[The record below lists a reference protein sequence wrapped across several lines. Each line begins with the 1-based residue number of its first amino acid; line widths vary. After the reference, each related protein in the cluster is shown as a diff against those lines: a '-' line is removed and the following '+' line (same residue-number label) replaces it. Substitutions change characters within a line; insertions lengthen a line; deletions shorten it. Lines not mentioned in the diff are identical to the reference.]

1 MNSNYYKNLE
11 DDFNCALD
19 LVESEYSHEELII
32 FLETGNI
39 QQRQYAAL
47 NLSYLNNKN
56 EADILVSNLT
66 GCDGKIR
73 EAVAYKIYE
82 FLTADINY
90 CKYFDQGEI
99 FANASIDI
107 NANICR
113 LVIDSAKILSKDPVF
128 ATQYL
133 NYIYKFI
140 YEAFKELDNFIFKD
154 KKYVIN
160 KQLFKL
166 YWSLEALKIF
176 AIDIEQKSLYPLLER
191 AIQENEYTI
200 REKVAQILVL
210 LKQKKYSKLKEKLM
224 NDENYYVRV
233 ALLNA

>member
-19 LVESEYSHEELII
+19 LVKSEYTHEELIN
-32 FLETGNI
+32 FLVTGNI
-39 QQRQYAAL
+39 QQKQYAAL

-82 FLTADINY
+82 FITTDISY

-113 LVIDSAKILSKDPVF
+113 LVIDSAKILSKDDFF
-128 ATQYL
+128 AVRYL
-133 NYIYKFI
+133 NYILKFI
-140 YEAFKELDNFIFKD
+140 YESFDALDNFIFKD

-176 AIDIEQKSLYPLLER
+176 ATDLEQKLLYPILER

-224 NDENYYVRV
+224 SDENYYVRA